1 MTKRR
6 AFRWSLILVIL
17 AAFAVWLEPTRV
29 VWGWLR
35 GEAFYQGRPTSWWAE
50 ELRPWRFAEGIGEK
64 FARLRGVE
72 FERIRATRGKQ
83 ETSDDQE
90 IEELVVFAAELIPK
104 AGSFRVWISKW
115 ISLDD
120 PTWPSVLDGDRQ
132 AESVLKGL
140 QDNDDLHVRRLA
152 RIGVERLRS
161 SGRGAVVRLN
171 LKLRVGASAA
181 DIEQA
186 IWDALGP

>member
-1 MTKRR
+1 
-6 AFRWSLILVIL
+6 
-17 AAFAVWLEPTRV
+17 
-29 VWGWLR
+29 
-35 GEAFYQGRPTSWWAE
+35 
-50 ELRPWRFAEGIGEK
+50 
-64 FARLRGVE
+64 VE

-120 PTWPSVLDGDRQ
+120 LTWPSVLDGDTQ
-132 AESVLKGL
+132 AESVLKEL

-152 RIGVERLRS
+152 RIGLERLRS
-161 SGRGAVVRLN
+161 PHQGPIVRLN
-171 LKLRVGASAA
+171 LKLREFASVA

-186 IWDALGP
+186 MWDALGP